1 MRSIKYDYHKEAKQM
16 RKDKNITFYD
26 DRYEIGDKRRFD
38 FDKKILEILKETEK
52 ELFDKICQ
60 YYHFKEQIIEHF
72 KEDVNFALTD
82 VI

>member
-26 DRYEIGDKRRFD
+26 DRYNIGDKRRFD

-52 ELFDKICQ
+52 ELLIK
-60 YYHFKEQIIEHF
+60 YVNIIIL
-72 KEDVNFALTD
+72 KNKL
-82 VI
+82 